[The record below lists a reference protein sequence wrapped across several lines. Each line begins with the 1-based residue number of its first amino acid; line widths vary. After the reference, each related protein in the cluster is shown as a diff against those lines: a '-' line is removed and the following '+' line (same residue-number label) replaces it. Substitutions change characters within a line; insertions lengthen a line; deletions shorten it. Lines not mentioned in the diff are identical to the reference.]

1 MDDVIGKARKVL
13 VRASEI
19 LGERGWIQGEFGDQ
33 GKGYCMAGAA
43 RAAVYDL
50 YGVSDY
56 YKRHEIYSE
65 ANGLIALYLGH
76 NHRCP
81 SIARW
86 NDDPARTAEDVILAL
101 KKAGTEG

>member
-1 MDDVIGKARKVL
+1 MDEAKNIL

-33 GKGYCMAGAA
+33 NKGYCMAGAA
-43 RAAVYDL
+43 RAASYDL
-50 YGVSDY
+50 YGDMDY
-56 YKRHEIYSE
+56 YKRYEIYCE
-65 ANGLIALYLGH
+65 ANSLITKYLAL
-76 NHRCP
+76 NHGCP

-86 NDDPARTAEDVILAL
+86 NDDFERTAEDVIIAL